1 MSVLLSTRR
10 HPAFRNNPL
19 QKLQQPILK
28 LRRWLPRSF
37 AFYLGNPFPRF
48 KLVRCPR
55 FDSCAPAHL
64 KLAPFPT
71 RSLLPRSF
79 TFYAAFPVNPFDLSA
94 RPCLLLESPR
104 LHSRSRPRHF
114 AFNVV
119 HSRSPDRLGSIPTD
133 QCSPPAGFP
142 AERIHPI
149 RSIETRSLPALTR
162 SYPHHFT
169 FYAWRAVASAKA
181 GRSSRLL
188 HSGDAMANEQKSVS
202 PKPDWYQCL
211 VLWSCY
217 T

>member
-1 MSVLLSTRR
+1 MCSS
-10 HPAFRNNPL
+10 AFET
-19 QKLQQPILK
+19 
-28 LRRWLPRSF
+28 RSF
-37 AFYLGNPFPRF
+37 PNSLAASSQFYLLCRF
-48 KLVRCPR
+48 SRKIHSTFSACP
-55 FDSCAPAHL
+55 SL
-64 KLAPFPT
+64 SLA
-71 RSLLPRSF
+71 
-79 TFYAAFPVNPFDLSA
+79 
-94 RPCLLLESPR
+94 SPR

-133 QCSPPAGFP
+133 QCSPSAGFP
-142 AERIHPI
+142 AGRIHPI

-169 FYAWRAVASAKA
+169 FHAWRAVASAKA
-181 GRSSRLL
+181 GRSSHSLN
-188 HSGDAMANEQKSVS
+188 SGDAMANEQKSVS